1 LMMFGSGGVE
11 VEGLNDVSFALAPLT
26 QSEAW
31 QMIRKTWAG
40 RKLEGFRSMPPADE
54 EAVVDVLVRLSHLVW
69 ENESIQEIEINP
81 LRVFAK
87 GAIAIDARMQV
98 VSP

>member
-1 LMMFGSGGVE
+1 VE

-26 QSEAW
+26 QSEAA

-40 RKLEGFRSMPPADE
+40 RKLRGFRNMPPADE
-54 EAVVDVLVRLSHLVW
+54 NAVVDILVRLSHLVW
-69 ENESIQEIEINP
+69 ENESVEEIEINP

-87 GAIAIDARMQV
+87 DAIAIDARMKV